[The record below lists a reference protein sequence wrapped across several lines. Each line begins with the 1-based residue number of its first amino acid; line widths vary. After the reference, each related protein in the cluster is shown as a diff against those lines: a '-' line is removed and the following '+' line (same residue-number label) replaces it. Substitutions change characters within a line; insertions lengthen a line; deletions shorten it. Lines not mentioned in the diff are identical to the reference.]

1 MTAHRITTQLLE
13 SLSAEQ
19 REVLR
24 LRIVYRL
31 SAEQTALVLGISAAA
46 VRLTQHH
53 ALDAVRALLSHQEQ
67 AGRAAP
73 GPT

>member
-1 MTAHRITTQLLE
+1 MTTDHTTTQLLE

-31 SAEQTALVLGISAAA
+31 SAEQTALALGISPAS
-46 VRLTQHH
+46 VRVIQHH

-67 AGRAAP
+67 AGWAAS
-73 GPT
+73 GPS

>member
-1 MTAHRITTQLLE
+1 MTTRRTTTQLLE

-31 SAEQTALVLGISAAA
+31 SAEQTAVVLGISAAT

-53 ALDAVRALLSHQEQ
+53 ALEAVRALLSYQEQ
-67 AGRAAP
+67 AGWAAP